1 MALSFGITC
10 FTGAVKT
17 EYARK
22 LIHHWNPDAIEVFV
36 FGQIIDEP
44 IIRLPKYGIYNFHP
58 TDLANHYGAGPQPF
72 QDLINRDAPTSKF
85 TIHQL
90 TTELDSGGVVGQSPT
105 INVRNK
111 DGSIT
116 NNILVLE
123 DKIITPIDFMA
134 VILTKKII
142 EEKEN
147 NTQKPIDKIDF
158 ISYFTDEQKN
168 NLIQPITTNEPTKKM
183 YEISKFA
190 LAMIDN

>member
-1 MALSFGITC
+1 
-10 FTGAVKT
+10 
-17 EYARK
+17 
-22 LIHHWNPDAIEVFV
+22 
-36 FGQIIDEP
+36 
-44 IIRLPKYGIYNFHP
+44 
-58 TDLANHYGAGPQPF
+58 
-72 QDLINRDAPTSKF
+72 
-85 TIHQL
+85 
-90 TTELDSGGVVGQSPT
+90 
-105 INVRNK
+105 
-111 DGSIT
+111 
-116 NNILVLE
+116 
-123 DKIITPIDFMA
+123 MA